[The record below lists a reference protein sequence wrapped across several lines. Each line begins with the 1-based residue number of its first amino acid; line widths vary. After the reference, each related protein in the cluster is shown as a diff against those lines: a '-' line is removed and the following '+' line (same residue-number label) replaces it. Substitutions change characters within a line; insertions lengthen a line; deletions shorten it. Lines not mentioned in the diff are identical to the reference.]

1 MKSFTATSPRTAG
14 LMVSALMATLLSS
27 ASVSAAEVPDAL
39 LKAAQAE
46 GRVDSV
52 GMPDSWANWKD
63 TWADLESKYS
73 IAHSDTDMSS
83 AEEVAKFKAEG
94 ENATADIGDVGCA
107 IGAWY
112 ALGCFRF
119 GGVVRHHVSFP
130 VWVFFR
136 FVIHAPA

>member
-63 TWADLESKYS
+63 
-73 IAHSDTDMSS
+73 
-83 AEEVAKFKAEG
+83 
-94 ENATADIGDVGCA
+94 
-107 IGAWY
+107 
-112 ALGCFRF
+112 
-119 GGVVRHHVSFP
+119 
-130 VWVFFR
+130 
-136 FVIHAPA
+136 